1 MVPGLPAKQRLRSLE
16 NAQNPKQVLDEN
28 QQQPMTWF
36 QMFSLFS
43 EDADFPVVLNVGCG
57 VGVGIFLCFAWLLCL
72 RFCMNVNVHC
82 FSIKER
88 HIAAFFAMKFFFGI
102 TTNSDA
108 YDAGRLY
115 FSSTLA
121 TYGKISK
128 ENKQKV
134 YYMCE
139 CQAMWLR
146 SLIPDTEE
154 ANVEIAKS
162 SADDSFEGVDDQA
175 SGEDSAEDEQEYEE
189 DSAEDEEEDSV
200 IDIDKSLLSVVE
212 RSRSVP
218 TTPGDSYTEDSFV
231 VADDEEIMFSY
242 DAKREE
248 PARKK
253 RKRGESPR
261 LPRKSSVSKRG
272 PGRARGTR
280 SGKTTRSKGAQKQGK
295 AKQGKVQ
302 QRGKE
307 KKGGTKRKGKMV
319 PRKTQPPRKRTQHQ
333 PPEPRA
339 SPKQPKRFSFSA
351 LRPPKD

>member
-1 MVPGLPAKQRLRSLE
+1 MVSLLE
-16 NAQNPKQVLDEN
+16 VLCECKC
-28 QQQPMTWF
+28 
-36 QMFSLFS
+36 SL
-43 EDADFPVVLNVGCG
+43 
-57 VGVGIFLCFAWLLCL
+57 I
-72 RFCMNVNVHC
+72 
-82 FSIKER
+82 SIKER

-108 YDAGRLY
+108 YDAGRLH

-139 CQAMWLR
+139 CQGRWLN
-146 SLIPDTEE
+146 SLIPDTED
-154 ANVEIAKS
+154 ANVAMAKS
-162 SADDSFEGVDDQA
+162 SADDDFEGDDQA
-175 SGEDSAEDEQEYEE
+175 SDEDSAEDEREE
-189 DSAEDEEEDSV
+189 DSAEDEEEDVVISV
-200 IDIDKSLLSVVE
+200 DDSLLALAE

-218 TTPGDSYTEDSFV
+218 TNPNDSYTEDSFV
-231 VADDEEIMFSY
+231 VADDDEEVLFSY
-242 DAKREE
+242 DAKRDE
-248 PARKK
+248 PVSRKK

-272 PGRARGTR
+272 RGRARGGTR

-333 PPEPRA
+333 PPKPRA

-351 LRPPKD
+351 LRPRKD